1 MPTGTT
7 RPAGARE
14 LEQLVS
20 RVIVDMNQM
29 AEFERR
35 PLILSRGEGVH
46 VWDVNGRR
54 YLDGVS
60 GVFVVNVGHGNRRV
74 IDAMKEQLELITFA
88 APTMAANDRMLE
100 LAEALGRLTPDGM
113 DVFKFSN
120 SGSEAIEVAFK
131 IARQYHGQTGN
142 PGKYK
147 ILSRYSSYHGATLG
161 AMGATGLPQFRVKF
175 EPMPGGFVHF
185 PAPRFDGCGVT
196 RSCPPCD
203 LSCADCLDLTIRGEG
218 PATVAA
224 VVLEPV
230 MNMAGSQA
238 PPDGYLQRVRD
249 ICDEHGVLLIYDEI
263 VTGFGR
269 LGHWFGADRY
279 GVWPDLLVVGKG
291 MTSGYATLSAT
302 VIRNDVAAA
311 FRGELDDAVHL
322 NHGHTFGGNPL
333 ACAAALAATAEIDE
347 RDLLG
352 NATRMGEL
360 LRTGLESLRATYRHI
375 SGVRQ
380 EGLLAAIDFDLPVPE
395 LAAVT
400 RAVRDQPLLSIG
412 PGPGPS
418 PSLRLAPPLTI
429 TAEEVEELVGLVE
442 AGLAAAAI

>member
-7 RPAGARE
+7 TTAGARE

-29 AEFERR
+29 AEFEKR
-35 PLILSRGEGVH
+35 PLILSRGEGVY

-54 YLDGVS
+54 YFDGVS

-88 APTMAANDRMLE
+88 APTIATNDRMLE
-100 LAEALGRLTPDGM
+100 LAEAFGRLTPDGM

-142 PGKYK
+142 PGRYK

-185 PAPRFDGCGVT
+185 PAPRFDGCGVA

-203 LSCADCLDLTIRGEG
+203 LSCADCLDLAIRGEG

-238 PPDGYLQRVRD
+238 PPDGYLRRVRD

-269 LGHWFGADRY
+269 LGHWFAADRY

-291 MTSGYATLSAT
+291 MTSGLRDALRDRDPQRRRRRLPGRA
-302 VIRNDVAAA
+302 R
-311 FRGELDDAVHL
+311 RGRPPEPRPHV
-322 NHGHTFGGNPL
+322 
-333 ACAAALAATAEIDE
+333 
-347 RDLLG
+347 R
-352 NATRMGEL
+352 RQS
-360 LRTGLESLRATYRHI
+360 TGLRRSAGGDRGNRRARPA
-375 SGVRQ
+375 RQ
-380 EGLLAAIDFDLPVPE
+380 
-395 LAAVT
+395 
-400 RAVRDQPLLSIG
+400 RDQDG
-412 PGPGPS
+412 
-418 PSLRLAPPLTI
+418 RAP
-429 TAEEVEELVGLVE
+429 ANRARV
-442 AGLAAAAI
+442 AS